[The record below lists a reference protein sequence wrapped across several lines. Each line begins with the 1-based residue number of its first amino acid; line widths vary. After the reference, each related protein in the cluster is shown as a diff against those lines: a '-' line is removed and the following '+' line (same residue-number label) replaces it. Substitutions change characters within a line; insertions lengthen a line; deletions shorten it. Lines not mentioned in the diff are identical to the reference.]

1 MNDSTYTDKEN
12 LKVVFSYIIFN
23 VEGINKK
30 YGKLS
35 KFIKDFDLQGIT
47 NGKLYIL
54 AEMHIP
60 HNHLADLIYDKV
72 RWTRLEENE
81 DYVFGIE
88 KLVKGVRGS
97 VSPLLYHEVPELK
110 DIKWIGSYI
119 TLRGNFVWHVS
130 DQEQK
135 RNNFLAFQENLL
147 NGRPRLKY
155 YQELLIEYYKN
166 CNPSTLDYNLKVCDV
181 NNHYVYYEMDKHK
194 GRSAIRRVTLDRHS
208 LV

>member
-1 MNDSTYTDKEN
+1 MNDSNYTDKEN
-12 LKVVFSYIIFN
+12 LKVVFSYLIFN
-23 VEGINKK
+23 IESINKK

-54 AEMHIP
+54 AEMYIP
-60 HNHLADLIYDKV
+60 HNYLADLIYDKV

-97 VSPLLYHEVPELK
+97 VSPLLNSEIPEFKEIGWL
-110 DIKWIGSYI
+110 GSYI
-119 TLRGNFVWHVS
+119 TRRGNYVWHVS

-135 RNNFLAFQENLL
+135 RNNFLIFQENLL
-147 NGRPRLKY
+147 N
-155 YQELLIEYYKN
+155 
-166 CNPSTLDYNLKVCDV
+166 
-181 NNHYVYYEMDKHK
+181 
-194 GRSAIRRVTLDRHS
+194 
-208 LV
+208 

>member
-1 MNDSTYTDKEN
+1 MNDSNYTDKEN
-12 LKVVFSYIIFN
+12 LKVVFSYLIFN
-23 VEGINKK
+23 IESINKK

-54 AEMHIP
+54 AEMYIP
-60 HNHLADLIYDKV
+60 HNYLADLIYDKV

-110 DIKWIGSYI
+110 GIEWLGSYI
-119 TLRGNFVWHVS
+119 TRRGNYVWHVS

-135 RNNFLAFQENLL
+135 RNNFLIFKENLL
-147 NGRPRLKY
+147 N
-155 YQELLIEYYKN
+155 
-166 CNPSTLDYNLKVCDV
+166 
-181 NNHYVYYEMDKHK
+181 
-194 GRSAIRRVTLDRHS
+194 
-208 LV
+208 